1 MKRILLTGLSALT
14 LAGSFGATASAQDY
28 NRRGDWNDNSDR
40 GDWNNDNDRRGD
52 WNNDNDR
59 RGDHRSDR
67 YHRGRY
73 DQFNRSWR
81 RGDRL
86 PFGYQSRFRG
96 VDYRYAHLRQP
107 PYGYRYV
114 RDDRGQILLVGIA
127 TGVILSAILG
137 NY

>member
-14 LAGSFGATASAQDY
+14 LAGSFGATASAQD
-28 NRRGDWNDNSDR
+28 RRGDWNDNSNR
-40 GDWNNDNDRRGD
+40 GDWNNDSNRRGD

-67 YHRGRY
+67 YQRGRH
-73 DQFNRSWR
+73 DQFSRNWR

-86 PFGYQSRFRG
+86 PFGYQNRFRG

-114 RDDRGQILLVGIA
+114 RDDNGQILLVGIA

-137 NY
+137 SNY

>member
-28 NRRGDWNDNSDR
+28 NRRGDWNSGDNR
-40 GDWNNDNDRRGD
+40 GDWNNSNDRRGD

-59 RGDHRSDR
+59 RGDHRGDR
-67 YHRGRY
+67 WQRGRY

-86 PFGYQSRFRG
+86 PYGYERRYRS

-114 RDDRGQILLVGIA
+114 RDDRGQVLLVGIA